1 MRGRTRIQGNSKM
14 NIEELSVSGYRNLKK
29 DTLNFSP
36 GINFIYG
43 ENAQG
48 KTNLIEAVWMFTGA
62 RSFRGTK
69 DIDLVNFNETSAKLE
84 GKFFFEKRQQEI
96 SVFFSRGKRKVFLN
110 GVSKP
115 YPTNIIGKFRVVV
128 FSPVQLSLI
137 SGGPDGRRKFLDA
150 AICQLKPTYTALLIR
165 YNQTLKQRNALL
177 RNMVSES
184 NTTGFFEVW
193 DDKLSELGAF
203 VVKERLKY
211 LEFLKKEAF
220 KIYFEI
226 SGGKE
231 NLGLNYISSFSKTI
245 SSGDSVS
252 DIKKALKTRFE
263 KSRQSDMKMGSTLI
277 GPHKDELEIFID
289 DKRVRHFGSQGQ
301 QRSAALSLKLA
312 EAAVLE
318 QEIGEPPV
326 ILLDDVMSE
335 LDDYRKSYMIDKINN
350 RQVFITSCDF
360 LVAERFEKG
369 KFFKVESGKV
379 TEVSDF

>member
-1 MRGRTRIQGNSKM
+1 M
-14 NIEELSVSGYRNLKK
+14 NIQELSVSGYRNLKK
-29 DTLNFSP
+29 DTLSFSP
-36 GINFIYG
+36 AVNFIYG

-84 GKFFFEKRQQEI
+84 GKFFFEKRHQEI
-96 SVFFSRGKRKVFLN
+96 SVFFSGGKRKVFLN

-115 YPTNIIGKFRVVV
+115 YPTNIIGKFRVVL
-128 FSPVQLSLI
+128 FSPIQLSLI

-150 AICQLKPTYTALLIR
+150 AVCQLKPTYTALLIR

-177 RNMVSES
+177 RN
-184 NTTGFFEVW
+184 TTFENKKTDFLEVW
-193 DDKLSELGAF
+193 DDKLAELGAF
-203 VVKERLKY
+203 IVKERLKY
-211 LEFLKKEAF
+211 LGSLKKEAF
-220 KIYFEI
+220 NIYFEI
-226 SGGKE
+226 SSGKE
-231 NLGLNYISSFSKTI
+231 KLGLNYISSFSKNI
-245 SSGDSVS
+245 SSDNSVS

-263 KSRQSDMKMGSTLI
+263 KTRQTDIKTGTTTT

-335 LDDYRKSYMIDKINN
+335 LDDYRKSYMVDKIKN

-360 LVAERFEKG
+360 GVAERFEKG
-369 KFFKVESGKV
+369 KLFKVEQGKV
-379 TEVSDF
+379 TEVNDF